1 MPSQLGSTLA
11 GRYVLEAVA
20 GEGASAKVYRA
31 TDKRTQ
37 KTVAVKVLAA
47 IDGVAHDTRWLARE
61 LKALAVLDHP
71 NVVRMLDADAEAEEP
86 WLCTEW
92 LDGSDLQTLVA
103 ELGPLPEAAV
113 VGVALGALAGLDA
126 AHAHTIL
133 HRDLKPANIFVC
145 KNGRIVL
152 LDFGVARATSDAAG
166 KTLAGRANTSVVGT
180 PTYLPPELLR
190 EETATLLGDLYSLGL
205 TLHFLVSGAQPFAA
219 TTMLDL
225 MRQIVNGQ
233 MTPLPTSVSPDLAA
247 LIGSMTQADPA
258 ARIASAKRARSAFLA
273 LSQKM
278 PRFSETFERFCQRAD
293 ETTSVRLMRFDV
305 TSGEGTQIQT
315 ITVKTED
322 DTHSGRTQIATAPS
336 TRLSTAPSAR
346 PAPRRGRFVAA
357 GIAAAVVL
365 AVVVAFMLR
374 TPTRAG
380 PLPVLPVPQA
390 QLPPPAETQTDLPA
404 PAAPAQIEVTP
415 PPVEPP
421 PQRVVPEAPKLATLQ
436 MTLKQWANV
445 KIDGREQGRRQ
456 LSARFELPPGKH
468 RIVVDNPAYGERV
481 FEPALRAGQT
491 QTIEVD
497 FKQ

>member
-1 MPSQLGSTLA
+1 MPSQVGSTLA
-11 GRYVLEAVA
+11 DRYVLDALA

-71 NVVRMLDADAEAEEP
+71 NVVRMLDADPEAEEP

-92 LDGSDLQTLVA
+92 LEGSDLQTLVA
-103 ELGPLPEAAV
+103 EHGPLPEAAV

-126 AHAHTIL
+126 AHALTIL

-190 EETATLLGDLYSLGL
+190 EEPATLAGDLYSLGL
-205 TLHFLVSGAQPFAA
+205 TLRFLVTGEQPFAA
-219 TTMLDL
+219 TTMLEL

-233 MTPLPTSVSPDLAA
+233 MVPLPQSVNGELAT
-247 LIGSMTQADPA
+247 LLGSMTHADPG
-258 ARIASAKRARSAFLA
+258 ARLGSAKRARAAFLA
-273 LSQKM
+273 LSQKL
-278 PRFSETFERFCQRAD
+278 PRFSETFERFCQRAE
-293 ETTSVRLMRFDV
+293 ETTSVRSMRFDV
-305 TSGEGTQIQT
+305 RSGEGTQIQT
-315 ITVKTED
+315 ITVKVGD

-336 TRLSTAPSAR
+336 TRLSTAPSTGPVR
-346 PAPRRGRFVAA
+346 KRRRFVGASI
-357 GIAAAVVL
+357 IAAIALIVCGAAL
-365 AVVVAFMLR
+365 LL
-374 TPTRAG
+374 TRKSASPP
-380 PLPVLPVPQA
+380 PLSSSQV
-390 QLPPPAETQTDLPA
+390 QLPPPREAQTDLPA
-404 PAAPAQIEVTP
+404 PAAPAQIDVAP
-415 PPVEPP
+415 PPIEPP
-421 PQRVVPEAPKLATLQ
+421 PQQRVAPEPPKSATLQ
-436 MTLKQWANV
+436 LSLKQWANV
-445 KIDGREQGRRQ
+445 KIDGKDQGRRQ
-456 LSARFELPPGKH
+456 LSARFELPAGKH
-468 RIVVDNPAYGERV
+468 HIVVENPSYGERV
-481 FEPALRAGQT
+481 FDPNLRAGQT
-491 QTIEVD
+491 HSIDVD